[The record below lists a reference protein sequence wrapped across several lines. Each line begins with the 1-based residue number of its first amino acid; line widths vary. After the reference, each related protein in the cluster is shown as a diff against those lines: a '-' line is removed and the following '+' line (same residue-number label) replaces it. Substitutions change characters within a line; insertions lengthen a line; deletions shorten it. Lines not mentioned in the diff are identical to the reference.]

1 MKKLQLLILL
11 FIGFTYEINYRI
23 QGIFYSTEV
32 QVLNYENPDTI
43 KGLYLSYLDK
53 TCTKPDTIWV
63 KLK

>member
-1 MKKLQLLILL
+1 MKKLQLILL
-11 FIGFTYEINYRI
+11 LLIGFTYEINYKI
-23 QGIFYSTEV
+23 QGVYYSTEI
-32 QVLNYENPDTI
+32 QLYKYESPDTI